1 MPNKKKILHLIT
13 GLEVGGAEMMLLKT
27 LPRLREDFDHH
38 VCCLRG
44 RGPIGTELEKAG
56 ITVSYLDLGSI
67 FDFGIIFRFREVIQ
81 QFRPDTLVT
90 YLIHAD
96 LFGRILGRLFGI
108 KTIICSVRVKLI
120 QAKYLPLLLL
130 DAFTSPFVSHY
141 HFNSQT
147 VADMYQRWFCL
158 PKRKIT
164 VIPNG
169 LEIEKYNI
177 PVDIEAK
184 KRALSI
190 PAGIPLIGCV
200 GRLEQQKGHRYLIE
214 ALALLKKNN
223 QPIFLVIVGD
233 GSEREVLERQARNLK
248 VENALIFLGR
258 RNDVPE
264 ILQLFDAF
272 VLPSLYE
279 GMSNA
284 LMEAMAVGLPIVA
297 TNIPENEE
305 LITAE
310 KTGLLVPPK
319 DSSALAAAVERIL
332 ADTSMAASLKENA
345 QKRASQQFDITSI
358 VSQYREFYSR

>member
-1 MPNKKKILHLIT
+1 MSEKKRILHLIT

-27 LPRLREDFDHH
+27 LPKLQKAFNNN
-38 VCCLRG
+38 VCCIRG
-44 RGPIGTELEKAG
+44 HGPIGKWLEDEGVPVVYLELKN
-56 ITVSYLDLGSI
+56 V
-67 FDFGIIFRFREVIQ
+67 FDFGTILRFRRIIKKFQ
-81 QFRPDTLVT
+81 PDILVT

-96 LFGRILGRLFGI
+96 LFGRIFGRLFGI
-108 KTIICSVRVKLI
+108 QTIICSIRVKLI
-120 QAKYLPLLLL
+120 QAKYLPLLFL
-130 DAFTSPFVSHY
+130 DAVTSPLVSRY

-147 VADMYQRWFCL
+147 VADMYRRWFCL

-169 LEIEKYNI
+169 LEIEKYSI

-184 KRALSI
+184 KRALGI

-233 GSEREVLERQARNLK
+233 GFERATLERQALNLK
-248 VENALIFLGR
+248 VKDSLVFLGR

-264 ILQLFDAF
+264 ILQLFDVF

-284 LMEAMAVGLPIVA
+284 LMEAMVVGLPIVA
-297 TNIPENEE
+297 TNIPENQE
-305 LITAE
+305 LITPE

-319 DSSALAAAVERIL
+319 NALALATTLERIL
-332 ADTSMAASLKENA
+332 ANTTIAASLKENA
-345 QKRASQQFDITSI
+345 KERALQQFNITGI
-358 VSQYREFYSR
+358 VRQYREFYSR